1 MATLKQ
7 GTKLYLCIN
16 PNNEYVIEVKTDSE
30 LLLDF
35 ESSQIAIREYER
47 GYAMIGVVMILLGS
61 FLFLYHAASTKHKKA
76 EDQKRAIK
84 VQTREKIKSDA
95 ILRHNDNSQKTKILL
110 KTKVAD
116 YEIIYQR
123 TRLTN

>member
-1 MATLKQ
+1 
-7 GTKLYLCIN
+7 
-16 PNNEYVIEVKTDSE
+16 
-30 LLLDF
+30 
-35 ESSQIAIREYER
+35 
-47 GYAMIGVVMILLGS
+47 MIGIVMILLGC
-61 FLFLYHAASTKHKKA
+61 FLFLYLAASTKHKKA